1 MLLKNM
7 PATAASMVAQAV
19 AQELIYQAVPRKPN
33 PMVNINPLK
42 RGSGKIVTLADRV
55 IELEKTAAWKK
66 NIKQWQE
73 EQTLF
78 DMNRLPKVA
87 RVPLGD
93 LLIDEDV
100 QRPLDEKHCAKIA
113 KPGPF
118 DPALLQTLQCIKRSD
133 GKFVSTDGQHT
144 GAVLSALLNAGVAGN
159 INWKT
164 FLFNV
169 QYIET
174 DDLAFARRAFSVLN
188 GKGKKR
194 QSAYQLLRND
204 VYIIRIDGNTSD
216 EEEVIIEK
224 KVSIAESNECFPV
237 EEDSPLCKYPST
249 FTNIA
254 TFKTMTNEEIDL
266 STKWHNKYFHR
277 DPIHVS
283 LFFIFKDLCRD
294 FNSAKLPITEKL
306 LEELAGLIQNLFVD
320 LSQYSSSAKEAYN
333 RWHKNRYGYLGSWND
348 DAYACGLLHLYKKFK
363 GQEKLPLTL
372 LDRFDDLI
380 NFFDEDLLNL
390 AA

>member
-1 MLLKNM
+1 MQTAMSLVAA
-7 PATAASMVAQAV
+7 ATGAQ
-19 AQELIYQAVPRKPN
+19 QLIYQSVPRRPN

-42 RGSGKIVTLADRV
+42 KGSGKTVRLEDRL

-66 NIKQWQE
+66 TIKQWQDDSKI
-73 EQTLF
+73 F
-78 DMNRLPKVA
+78 DLARLPKVA
-87 RVPLGD
+87 RVPLGEI
-93 LLIDEDV
+93 LIDEDV

-113 KPGPF
+113 KTSSF

-144 GAVLSALLNAGVAGN
+144 GAVIAALISAGLVQ
-159 INWKT
+159 ITDWKT
-164 FLFNV
+164 FEFNV

-174 DDLAFARRAFSVLN
+174 DDLAFARRAFATLN
-188 GKGKKR
+188 GKGKKK

-216 EEEVIIEK
+216 EDEVAIEK
-224 KVSIAESNECFPV
+224 KVSIAEANECFPV
-237 EEDSPLCKYPST
+237 EEDSPLCRYPGT

-254 TFKTMTNEEIDL
+254 TFKTMTNDEIEL
-266 STKWHNKYFHR
+266 ATKWHNKYFHR
-277 DPIHVS
+277 EPVHVC
-283 LFFIFKDLCRD
+283 LFFMFKDIFRE

-306 LEELAGLIQNLFVD
+306 QEELAWLIQNLFVNPAE
-320 LSQYSSSAKEAYN
+320 YSTSAKEAYN
-333 RWHKNRYGYLGSWND
+333 RWHMKRYGYLGSWND
-348 DAYACGLLHLYKKFK
+348 DAYACGLLHLYKRFK
-363 GQEKLPLTL
+363 GQERLPLTL

-380 NFFDEDLLNL
+380 DFFDQDLLNL